1 MIIFQCDMMVYKS
14 FIGRSTSKKNNENK
28 NTATPSIR
36 IQRSQSRASLRSSKS
51 RDMNVDDVSDSENED
66 NVEEEIQLA
75 VSPRFNWKDVDGVA
89 KPNATIRQ
97 VNLH

>member
-1 MIIFQCDMMVYKS
+1 
-14 FIGRSTSKKNNENK
+14 
-28 NTATPSIR
+28 
-36 IQRSQSRASLRSSKS
+36 
-51 RDMNVDDVSDSENED
+51 MNVDDVSDSENED

-97 VNLH
+97 VNKHN

>member
-1 MIIFQCDMMVYKS
+1 
-14 FIGRSTSKKNNENK
+14 
-28 NTATPSIR
+28 
-36 IQRSQSRASLRSSKS
+36 
-51 RDMNVDDVSDSENED
+51 MNVDDVSDSENED

-97 VNLH
+97 VNLHKRYF